1 MPSSEGH
8 VHWDGSA
15 DSTVNYLGQ
24 ELQLTSEVGNMT
36 VSTVLVDPI
45 GTVRI
50 RLSGSVVTGL
60 ALPSDGWEA
69 VPGTAPV
76 LEARQ
81 DGRYP
86 VGYIRIRQA

>member
-1 MPSSEGH
+1 MPSNEGH

-24 ELQLTSEVGNMT
+24 ELQLTSEVGNMA
-36 VSTVLVDPI
+36 VVGVDPI

-81 DGRYP
+81 DGHYP